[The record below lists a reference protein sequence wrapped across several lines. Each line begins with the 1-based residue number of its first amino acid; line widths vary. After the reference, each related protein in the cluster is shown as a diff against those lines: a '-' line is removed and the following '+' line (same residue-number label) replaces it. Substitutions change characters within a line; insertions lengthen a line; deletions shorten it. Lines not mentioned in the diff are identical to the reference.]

1 MKVTQK
7 IFSFLVLAAAVLT
20 GCERDY
26 DAPPLNEP
34 VYEGPSANITIA
46 DLKENCKNA
55 TQETPVVI
63 TNDWVLK
70 AYVTGNDESGNI
82 YKQVIVQDET
92 GAMPIQV
99 DENNVSNFYRRGQ
112 EVFVNL
118 KGMCVS
124 VYGDEQQLGWPDG
137 GTTYRLPF
145 TEFQARVQKNG
156 WPYVDNVKLE
166 VITDM
171 STVNLNVTKMTY
183 RLVQMEGV
191 HFENGGKN
199 TFAKVETKEYGEENL
214 KDAHGN
220 VIMVRTSSYA
230 SFAAETL
237 PVGTGTVVGI
247 LGRFKGTWQL
257 MIPSRSDVFGFDGVE
272 PGEGDD
278 GNEGGETVL
287 FSETF
292 KAPDKISVDGK
303 DRWASSITE
312 WWDASPSNTFDN
324 PSSMFSGDLDLLS
337 PRTQSG
343 DGNIWFPSGGDYSLS
358 IGNIDLK
365 GAAKVSLIYKM
376 GVNVYQP
383 EDKQNINTLSVKC
396 NNTDLPVP
404 DKELTGTKNPYV
416 VEEIRID
423 DIAVSGT
430 ATLTFSCVGATNVK
444 GIRLYDVKL
453 IAPGSGEGDGEVI
466 KPEPTK

>member
-55 TQETPVVI
+55 TQETPIVI
-63 TNDWVLK
+63 TNDWVLR
-70 AYVTGNDESGNI
+70 AYITGNDESGNI

-145 TEFQARVQKNG
+145 TEFQAHVQKNG
-156 WPYVDNVKLE
+156 WPYVDNVE
-166 VITDM
+166 PERITDM

-343 DGNIWFPSGGDYSLS
+343 DGNIWFYGGDYSLS
-358 IGNIDLK
+358 IENLK